1 MSAGPDGRYVR
12 CTARDW
18 GGALLYWW
26 GYMFPQFC
34 LSLFKAL
41 GFVGKKLGMVFS
53 STSKIVG
60 GPVAGAFGGVVPRGC
75 YTTERRFFAHEAS
88 MDAYKSSG
96 RRLHEQALSLQF
108 QVYMQHMQ
116 QQQLLL
122 QPSQLSPARLER
134 DPGPERD
141 GDRAGDLALSM
152 RPPIDGG
159 LVDIQLDDR
168 PPLTPP

>member
-26 GYMFPQFC
+26 GSMFPQYVG
-34 LSLFKAL
+34 
-41 GFVGKKLGMVFS
+41 GFMKFVGMVFN

-60 GPVAGAFGGVVPRGC
+60 VPVAGAFGGVVPRGC

-108 QVYMQHMQ
+108 QAYMQ
-116 QQQLLL
+116 QQQ
-122 QPSQLSPARLER
+122 QAVFGIEK
-134 DPGPERD
+134 
-141 GDRAGDLALSM
+141 AGE
-152 RPPIDGG
+152 
-159 LVDIQLDDR
+159 
-168 PPLTPP
+168 LTPPASSLLAEKQSILRQ